1 MSFLEV
7 SGLTKNFSGLTAV
20 NDLSFTIE
28 EGEIVGLIGPNGAG
42 KTTAFNMIS
51 GFISPTSGN
60 VVLGGRS
67 ITGLKPHQICRLGLT
82 RTFQIVQPFPDLTAL
97 DNAMIGAF
105 ARYPSPSKA
114 KEKAQQVLQQVGL
127 DQKATTLG
135 KDLTLF
141 ELKRLE
147 ICKALATEPR
157 ILLLDEAASGLNPVE
172 VEETLSLIRQLNK
185 LGISLLVVEHN
196 MKVVMSLSH
205 RIIVLNF
212 GIKIADGKPAEVSR
226 NPQVLQA
233 YLGDEASSA

>member
-127 DQKATTLG
+127 GQKANTLG

-172 VEETLSLIRQLNK
+172 VEETLSLIRQLNV

-233 YLGDEASSA
+233 YLGDEAASA

>member
-51 GFISPTSGN
+51 GFIAPSSGN

>member
-42 KTTAFNMIS
+42 KTTAFNLIS
-51 GFISPTSGN
+51 GFIPPSSGN
-60 VVLGGRS
+60 VVLGGKS
-67 ITGLKPHQICRLGLT
+67 IIGLKPHLICRLGLT

-105 ARYPSPSKA
+105 VRYPTPSQA

-127 DQKATTLG
+127 DQKANTLG

-141 ELKRLE
+141 EHKRLE

-157 ILLLDEAASGLNPVE
+157 MLLLDEAAAGLNPVE

-212 GIKIADGKPAEVSR
+212 GVKIAEGKPGEVAQDPR
-226 NPQVLQA
+226 VLQA
-233 YLGDEASSA
+233 YLGEEAVNV

>member
-212 GIKIADGKPAEVSR
+212 GIKIAEGKPAEVAR
-226 NPQVLQA
+226 DPQVLQA
-233 YLGDEASSA
+233 YLGDEVTGA

>member
-7 SGLTKNFSGLTAV
+7 SGLTKKFSGLTAV

-28 EGEIVGLIGPNGAG
+28 QGEIIGLIGPNGAG

-51 GFISPTSGN
+51 GFIPPSSGN

-67 ITGLKPHQICRLGLT
+67 ITGLKPHQICQLGLT

-212 GIKIADGKPAEVSR
+212 GSKIAEGKPAEVAR

-233 YLGDEASSA
+233 YLGDEAASA